1 MEITLRMASPADAE
15 KIAEIY
21 APYVENTSITFEY
34 VPPTAE
40 EFVRRMGAILPQYPW
55 LVCEVDGQVAGYC
68 YASPH
73 HERAAFQWDAE
84 LSVYVDNHFHRLGIA
99 SRMYRAITA
108 LLAAQGYYRLYSLI
122 TVPNPVSVGFHQA
135 HGFSTIATYHATG
148 YKLGKWHDMIVMER
162 PLRKLQEEPTPPIS
176 WQLLDE
182 EFVSLCLKGPSLS
195 N

>member
-15 KIAEIY
+15 KMLAIY

-34 VPPTAE
+34 VPPTVE
-40 EFVRRMGAILPQYPW
+40 EFARRVERILPQYPW
-55 LVCEVDGQVAGYC
+55 LVCEADGEVAGYC

-84 LSVYVDNHFHRLGIA
+84 LSVYVDSRFQRLGIA
-99 SRMYRAITA
+99 SQLYHAITA

-135 HGFSTIATYHATG
+135 HGFSTIATYPATG
-148 YKLGKWHDMIVMER
+148 YKLGEWHDMIVMER
-162 PLRKLQEEPTPPIS
+162 PLRQLQDEPVPPVS

-182 EFVSLCLKGPSLS
+182 EFVALCLSPKEE
-195 N
+195 

>member
-15 KIAEIY
+15 KMLAIY

-34 VPPTAE
+34 VPPTVE
-40 EFVRRMGAILPQYPW
+40 EFARRVERILPQYPW
-55 LVCEVDGQVAGYC
+55 LVCEADGEVAGYC

-84 LSVYVDNHFHRLGIA
+84 LSVYVDSRFQRLGIA
-99 SRMYRAITA
+99 SQLYHAITA

-135 HGFSTIATYHATG
+135 HGFSTIATYPATG
-148 YKLGKWHDMIVMER
+148 YKLGEWHDMIVMER
-162 PLRKLQEEPTPPIS
+162 PLRQLQDEPAPPVS
-176 WQLLDE
+176 WQSLDE
-182 EFVSLCLKGPSLS
+182 EFVTLCLSPKEE
-195 N
+195 

>member
-15 KIAEIY
+15 KMLAIY

-34 VPPTAE
+34 VPPTVE
-40 EFVRRMGAILPQYPW
+40 EFARRVERILPQYPW
-55 LVCEVDGQVAGYC
+55 LVCEADGEVAGYC

-84 LSVYVDNHFHRLGIA
+84 LSVYVDSRFQRLGIA
-99 SRMYRAITA
+99 SQLYHAITA

-135 HGFSTIATYHATG
+135 HGFSTIATYPATG
-148 YKLGKWHDMIVMER
+148 YKLGEWHDMIVMER
-162 PLRKLQEEPTPPIS
+162 PLRQLQDEPVPPVS
-176 WQLLDE
+176 WRSLDE
-182 EFVSLCLKGPSLS
+182 EFVTLCLSPKEE
-195 N
+195 